1 MSFWNDHLKT
11 SDYYSKREADEE
23 EENNNIRLEN
33 IEEYMQLKPKDTILS
48 LEQEIIFGSRP
59 KTLRVVKRLNCG
71 SFGSVY
77 RGVLTHQN
85 GEKENVILKIEHA
98 LVEHPQL
105 QIEHTFYRRI
115 YCCRDQLI
123 DGIPV
128 FHRFLVNQTLE
139 YTPRTNDERYPNV
152 ATFGKFNILVLE
164 ELGLNLCQVR
174 KKFAQGL
181 PFACWIDLAAQIFK
195 IMKYLFQQKRV
206 IHRDIKPGNFVLGN
220 QKETI
225 KSRGPDKV
233 FLVDFGLSK
242 TFEQWKND
250 RMVYMKR
257 VEENTLHIGTKTY
270 MSENVMA
277 GDRPHMRDDLIS
289 CCYVLREMLDG
300 CLPWDEEMEAVENNR
315 EWSRTLCEIKQ
326 RLKGVDIFG
335 RGKNQEPFFTI
346 DIPESDEA
354 GQQEQPNIDEMQDLF
369 DYCKGLDW
377 NEEPDFQRI
386 EHFISTTKYKIENAI
401 FLTENSWETVLQV
414 IDD

>member
-401 FLTENSWETVLQV
+401 FLTENSWETVLQ
-414 IDD
+414 IIND

>member
-48 LEQEIIFGSRP
+48 LEQDIIFGSRP

-71 SFGSVY
+71 GFGSVY
-77 RGVLTHQN
+77 RGVLTHQS

-123 DGIPV
+123 NGIPV

-195 IMKYLFQQKRV
+195 IMKYLFQERLKHTEKRPFFLHLKSLDEQKRV

-315 EWSRTLCEIKQ
+315 EWVR
-326 RLKGVDIFG
+326 F
-335 RGKNQEPFFTI
+335 
-346 DIPESDEA
+346 
-354 GQQEQPNIDEMQDLF
+354 
-369 DYCKGLDW
+369 
-377 NEEPDFQRI
+377 RI
-386 EHFISTTKYKIENAI
+386 I
-401 FLTENSWETVLQV
+401 
-414 IDD
+414 